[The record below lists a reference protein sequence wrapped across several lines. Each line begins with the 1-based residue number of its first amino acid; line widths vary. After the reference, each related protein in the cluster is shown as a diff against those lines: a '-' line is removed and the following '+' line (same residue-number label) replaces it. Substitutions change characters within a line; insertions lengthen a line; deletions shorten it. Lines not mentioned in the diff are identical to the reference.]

1 MELCDGGTMDFAAVA
16 EQTEQ
21 EQNTSLGFR
30 LTVLGSGSSGNC
42 SLVSFGDTRILIDA
56 GFSGKE
62 ICRRME
68 LAGIEPNGLDAI
80 LVTHEHSDHI
90 KSCHTLSRK
99 FEAPIFCTAGTYDA
113 VISEKPHFGW
123 QEVIPGRSF
132 NVGKMCVHPISLPHD
147 AADPIGFRVECEGRV
162 LGHMTD
168 FGYASALV
176 KESLKGCD
184 ALLVEANHDLDM
196 LKDGPYPWY
205 LKQRIAGR
213 LGHLSNEGFYEML
226 PEILHDDISHLVIAH
241 MSRTN
246 NDPRLVSFQT
256 KRILRRMGLSDLSF
270 SIAEQDIPLDTVE
283 I

>member
-1 MELCDGGTMDFAAVA
+1 MDSVTEEIAKQANEAA
-16 EQTEQ
+16 EP
-21 EQNTSLGFR
+21 NTVDLGFS

-42 SLVSFGDTRILIDA
+42 SLVSFGETRLLIDG

-62 ICRRME
+62 ICRRMDE
-68 LAGIEPNGLDAI
+68 AGFDPTHLDAI

-90 KSCHTLSRK
+90 QSVHTLSRK
-99 FEAPIFCTAGTYDA
+99 FSCPIYCTAGTFDA
-113 VISEKPHFGW
+113 VIAAKPHFAW
-123 QEVIPGRSF
+123 EEVVPGRSF

-147 AADPIGFRVECEGRV
+147 AADPIGFRVECDNKI

-176 KESLKGCD
+176 RESLKGCD

-196 LKDGPYPWY
+196 LKNGPYPWY

-226 PEILHDDISHLVIAH
+226 PEIMHEGVSKLVIAH

-256 KRILRRMGLSDLSF
+256 RRVLKRMGLDKVPF
-270 SIAEQDIPLDTVE
+270 EIAQQDTPMETLPI
-283 I
+283 